1 MFGNFIMTALLRQK
15 TFLFLRSQTCR
26 PYLIS
31 GFSCEKCSK
40 MNILVK
46 LLIYCEIRAFVNE
59 CANVKKHNS
68 ATYGRLTIGLS
79 LESGGF

>member
-1 MFGNFIMTALLRQK
+1 
-15 TFLFLRSQTCR
+15 
-26 PYLIS
+26 
-31 GFSCEKCSK
+31 
-40 MNILVK
+40 MNIFVK

-68 ATYGRLTIGLS
+68 VTYGRLTIGLS

>member
-1 MFGNFIMTALLRQK
+1 
-15 TFLFLRSQTCR
+15 
-26 PYLIS
+26 
-31 GFSCEKCSK
+31 
-40 MNILVK
+40 MNVFVK

-79 LESGGF
+79 LESGGFLKRKSAVLCHENDDFR

>member
-1 MFGNFIMTALLRQK
+1 MVATENFFVLTLSDLR
-15 TFLFLRSQTCR
+15 
-26 PYLIS
+26 PHLIS

-40 MNILVK
+40 MNVFVK
-46 LLIYCEIRAFVNE
+46 LLIYCEIRAFVDE